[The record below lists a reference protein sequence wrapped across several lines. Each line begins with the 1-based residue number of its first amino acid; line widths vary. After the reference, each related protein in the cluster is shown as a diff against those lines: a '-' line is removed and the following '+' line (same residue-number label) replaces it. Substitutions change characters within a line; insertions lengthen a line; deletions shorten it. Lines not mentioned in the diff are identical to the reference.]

1 MNCEKCQE
9 LLSDFVDG
17 TLTNSDRHTLSAHLE
32 ECLSCVSVHTE
43 INSIVS
49 FCREHREEYVA
60 PPNAQALWLRISN
73 TVEGERAMQQTQ
85 AAAKVASASASEN
98 FLSRLLGRSWE
109 LSFPQMVTAVTA
121 IIVAV
126 ALATAFGLQR
136 MHGAESGQL
145 AGNKDGGNN
154 EQHALPSV
162 AGGAGFSNPH
172 ERLRQ
177 QEMEIEYLTQRVE
190 PLKVSWNPQIR
201 ETFER
206 NMSVYDR
213 AIEDSL
219 GGLKQNPHDEI
230 SEEMLTAALD
240 DKKELLKEFA
250 DIGH

>member
-1 MNCEKCQE
+1 M
-9 LLSDFVDG
+9 
-17 TLTNSDRHTLSAHLE
+17 RSA
-32 ECLSCVSVHTE
+32 STSA
-43 INSIVS
+43 N
-49 FCREHREEYVA
+49 
-60 PPNAQALWLRISN
+60 
-73 TVEGERAMQQTQ
+73 
-85 AAAKVASASASEN
+85 VASGVSSEN

-109 LSFPQMVTAVTA
+109 LSFAQMVTAVTA

-136 MHGAESGQL
+136 MRGGAENSQI
-145 AGNKDGGNN
+145 ADNKDGGGSSRGE
-154 EQHALPSV
+154 EQRALPSV
-162 AGGAGFSNPH
+162 ADGSGFSNPK
-172 ERLRQ
+172 ERMRQ
-177 QEMEIEYLTQRVE
+177 QEMEIDYLTQRVE
-190 PLKVSWNPQIR
+190 PLKVSWNPQVR